1 MNKTTYADLLG
12 RQKLI
17 NVMKQYEESRLQQQ
31 CVSWFRGEYPE
42 YAMLLTHPINE
53 GNKDTRKQGAIH
65 KKEGTVAGVPDL
77 LFFLPCFIDG
87 QQYHGLGIEFKTQ
100 RGSQSQQQKDF
111 QKMFEAAGYRYI
123 VVRDFETFKVF
134 VDLWIACADK
144 VMRTMIE
151 NAHNAIEMENEQRER
166 EKFYKVIGK
175 KK

>member
-12 RQKLI
+12 RPKLR

-87 QQYHGLGIEFKTQ
+87 QQYHGLGIEFKTPK
-100 RGSQSQQQKDF
+100 GSQSQQQKDF

-134 VDLWIACADK
+134 IELWIACASEAVCDRIK
-144 VMRTMIE
+144 ERLRKIE
-151 NAHNAIEMENEQRER
+151 QENEDRER